1 MTVHISILIYLIA
14 SKVLGLYTFLFL
26 YIYQTF
32 AQNSFHNKNAMIDLE
47 LNNKREFYVC
57 VCVVVE
63 RKTLAQYHCL
73 RNPQRIVFTVEESDI
88 IYIALFHLRQ

>member
-1 MTVHISILIYLIA
+1 
-14 SKVLGLYTFLFL
+14 
-26 YIYQTF
+26 
-32 AQNSFHNKNAMIDLE
+32 MIDLE

-63 RKTLAQYHCL
+63 RTLAQYHCL